1 MQVDIEAQMI
11 VKKRQANGASGG
23 VKFEGFKQ
31 VGAGTQNNEVAG
43 NGEEREITEFEK
55 ECLKRFE
62 QNDEEIDE
70 MLDVVIDQLDRI
82 KMQAENINL
91 EIDTQGKLLRRVGDK
106 AEKAR
111 QGLEKKNSRLGDLL
125 SNYRSQNKCYKDIGL
140 VVCLL
145 ILLFLNYQAMKKKGW
160 LP

>member
-55 ECLKRFE
+55 ECLKRF
-62 QNDEEIDE
+62 
-70 MLDVVIDQLDRI
+70 
-82 KMQAENINL
+82 
-91 EIDTQGKLLRRVGDK
+91 
-106 AEKAR
+106 
-111 QGLEKKNSRLGDLL
+111 
-125 SNYRSQNKCYKDIGL
+125 
-140 VVCLL
+140 
-145 ILLFLNYQAMKKKGW
+145 
-160 LP
+160 

>member
-1 MQVDIEAQMI
+1 
-11 VKKRQANGASGG
+11 
-23 VKFEGFKQ
+23 
-31 VGAGTQNNEVAG
+31 
-43 NGEEREITEFEK
+43 
-55 ECLKRFE
+55 
-62 QNDEEIDE
+62 

-125 SNYRSQNKCYKDIGL
+125 SNYRS
-140 VVCLL
+140 
-145 ILLFLNYQAMKKKGW
+145 
-160 LP
+160 